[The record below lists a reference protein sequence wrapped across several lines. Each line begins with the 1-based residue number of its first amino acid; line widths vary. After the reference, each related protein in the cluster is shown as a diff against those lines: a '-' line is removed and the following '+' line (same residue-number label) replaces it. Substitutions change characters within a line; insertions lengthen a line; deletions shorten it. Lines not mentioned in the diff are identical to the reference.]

1 MGKKDGFA
9 NPLTKQLH
17 DISTAMIPRTKL
29 AIHENVTEY
38 AEDEYLKEETGF
50 IVQKT
55 ELSPRLFGEPT
66 NRNRA
71 WRILFDPE
79 KVFWNCIYTFKEL
92 TEIFLVPHGS
102 PLRVSPLIFLTA
114 TEKEIKVHSK
124 MLEDLSPSE
133 AYHLNKFMEQR
144 PSKGFYDLSSN
155 PDHRRRTET
164 SDGALMTLT
173 TNTHIWS
180 CEKERMLTAK
190 EMLATLGYPCRA
202 TMANQLQTDARL
214 DFTQRI
220 LSSNFIFP

>member
-1 MGKKDGFA
+1 M
-9 NPLTKQLH
+9 
-17 DISTAMIPRTKL
+17 
-29 AIHENVTEY
+29 
-38 AEDEYLKEETGF
+38 
-50 IVQKT
+50 
-55 ELSPRLFGEPT
+55 FGEPT

-173 TNTHIWS
+173 TNTHIWLLTCRLQNVLS
-180 CEKERMLTAK
+180 LEAGLGAFWNCQVIWEHGPTQGLVRRNACSRQRKCWLRWGTPVEQRWPINFRLML
-190 EMLATLGYPCRA
+190 
-202 TMANQLQTDARL
+202 D
-214 DFTQRI
+214 
-220 LSSNFIFP
+220 